1 MTKKV
6 LHSEPWSTAQG
17 CRRALLCNANTVSA
31 GRTDARHG
39 DSSLHERKTD
49 ATRTQD
55 TRRKM
60 DARRECSRVV
70 ADNRGKEPEGTWRNP
85 HPEDC

>member
-31 GRTDARHG
+31 GRTDARHR
-39 DSSLHERKTD
+39 DSSL
-49 ATRTQD
+49 TQD

-85 HPEDC
+85 HPED